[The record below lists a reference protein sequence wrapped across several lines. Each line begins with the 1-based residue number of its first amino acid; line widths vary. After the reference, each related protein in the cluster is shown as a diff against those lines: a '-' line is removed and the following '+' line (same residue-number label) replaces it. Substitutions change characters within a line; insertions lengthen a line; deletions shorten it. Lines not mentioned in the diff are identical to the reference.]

1 MPRVLLDTNI
11 LIFALRRNMAALE
24 LLERLRQRD
33 DASISVVT
41 RAEILAGMRPRE
53 EAITLALLNS
63 LRNLPVTDAVADQ
76 AGRLIYRLARNGI
89 QLSFPDALIAA
100 TTIVHDLAIV
110 TTNAAH
116 FAPTGARVEPW
127 RPTTS

>member
-1 MPRVLLDTNI
+1 MPGALLDTNI

-33 DASISVVT
+33 DASISVIT

-53 EAITLALLNS
+53 ETITLALLNS
-63 LRNLPVTDAVADQ
+63 LRNLPVTDAIADQ

-100 TTIVHDLAIV
+100 TAIIHDLAIV
-110 TTNAAH
+110 TTNAVH

-127 RPTTS
+127 QPM

>member
-1 MPRVLLDTNI
+1 MPTSLLDTNI
-11 LIFALRRNMAALE
+11 LIFALRRHMATLE

-33 DASISVVT
+33 DTTISVTT
-41 RAEILAGMRPRE
+41 RAEVLAGMRPRE

-63 LRNLPVTDAVADQ
+63 LRNLPVTEAVADL

-100 TTIVHDLAIV
+100 TAITHDLAII
-110 TTNAAH
+110 TTHAAH

-127 RPTTS
+127 QPQ

>member
-1 MPRVLLDTNI
+1 MPRALLDTNI

-53 EAITLALLNS
+53 ETITLALLNS

-100 TTIVHDLAIV
+100 TAIVHDLAII

-127 RPTTS
+127 RPT